1 MLELLFA
8 TIVAPL
14 EVFPGGCVL
23 FMILEP
29 ENNKSKVL
37 FLVMVNLRTDKIVLL
52 STALHLPLVF
62 NSFSKSDTRVFNNLT
77 SSVTMLDGGD

>member
-8 TIVAPL
+8 TCDDPL

-29 ENNKSKVL
+29 ENNNFKVL
-37 FLVMVNLRTDKIVLL
+37 FLVMVNLRTDKILQSNIL
-52 STALHLPLVF
+52 ENWIIKITFTFTEIFMEEKSKRKNF
-62 NSFSKSDTRVFNNLT
+62 SSFY
-77 SSVTMLDGGD
+77 

>member
-29 ENNKSKVL
+29 ENNNSKVL
-37 FLVMVNLRTDKIVLL
+37 FLVMVNLRTDKILQSNIL
-52 STALHLPLVF
+52 ENWIIKITFTFTEIFMEEKSKRKNF
-62 NSFSKSDTRVFNNLT
+62 SSFY
-77 SSVTMLDGGD
+77 